1 MSQYGDDCLRRIAEL
16 KADADQVREE
26 MDAVMAVM
34 NDEIRAAHKAG
45 VPKKAIAAA
54 AGISRPTLD
63 SWLNRPTWRA
73 LCDTCGWEQRAE
85 DYASAGDAARSHGD
99 ECAEASTCVDRL
111 REK

>member
-45 VPKKAIAAA
+45 VAKKAIAAA

-63 SWLNRPTWRA
+63 SWLDRPTWRA
-73 LCDTCGWEQRAE
+73 SCDTCGWEQRA
-85 DYASAGDAARSHGD
+85 DTYTAAGDAARGHGD
-99 ECAEASTCVDRL
+99 DCPDASTLVDSL
-111 REK
+111 